1 MYHFLILNISTLKD
15 EASTWRSRWQVPSHR
30 SSLTS
35 NNFTRLKL
43 LQLWTFVIYAGM
55 CLQFGCKK
63 FAKSLLYWFIYTIY
77 SFLLLMQGAA
87 ERWVAET
94 WWQDCSGYGHEG
106 LTGEEKCSIH
116 PCSIPVTLDKPTVI
130 TTSQNMAACNCR
142 MRCLMKP
149 RKKQRNKRSIRMV
162 KQNANRVM
170 NMMMDR
176 MTLMMEKKQNLRK
189 WKNSTMR
196 WSHRTC

>member
-1 MYHFLILNISTLKD
+1 
-15 EASTWRSRWQVPSHR
+15 
-30 SSLTS
+30 
-35 NNFTRLKL
+35 
-43 LQLWTFVIYAGM
+43 
-55 CLQFGCKK
+55 
-63 FAKSLLYWFIYTIY
+63 
-77 SFLLLMQGAA
+77 
-87 ERWVAET
+87 
-94 WWQDCSGYGHEG
+94 
-106 LTGEEKCSIH
+106 
-116 PCSIPVTLDKPTVI
+116 
-130 TTSQNMAACNCR
+130 

-176 MTLMMEKKQNLRK
+176 MTLMMEKKQYLRK